1 MKRKLAI
8 VFILVA
14 LTSSDA
20 RAGDERVISKFTSTA
35 REKSIY
41 FKKDEGEGTGGFE
54 ALFAG
59 LGGYQL
65 LHLSGDERSWINV
78 RFGKQTVDLYA
89 ATMAAGGGTFPHKAN
104 DVVEWRG
111 VEKNGRFTPYA
122 IIYRLKAG
130 NDETRVWHTRLIVI
144 KVDRERTAVIG
155 HAQGAN
161 EDIEAKQIADRE
173 HPR

>member
-20 RAGDERVISKFTSTA
+20 RAADERVISKFTSTA

-89 ATMAAGGGTFPHKAN
+89 ATMVAGGGTFPHKAN

-111 VEKNGRFTPYA
+111 VEKNGASHLMRSFT
-122 IIYRLKAG
+122 G
-130 NDETRVWHTRLIVI
+130 
-144 KVDRERTAVIG
+144 
-155 HAQGAN
+155 
-161 EDIEAKQIADRE
+161 
-173 HPR
+173 